1 MKLQVNLDFPGV
13 RQAIPAATE
22 WQVERMDW
30 ALPGGC
36 QQAFISTQLQRNDQL
51 DLRLLEKCLG
61 KSLTIHHATGE
72 LIWDGWVEKI
82 KLSNGH
88 LRIEWDLSHHHNRA
102 LARYPSVSA
111 SLDPYHQ
118 WVYSSWE
125 QDEPLLQ
132 EWGAKEQLLT
142 LEYGDPASAQ
152 QAANQH
158 LSRSVRMTNSHLL
171 KEGQTTPLLEISARG
186 RWQRLNWT
194 LDGEE
199 DGLLAHLKGGKN
211 KLAFGQPDNQKVAQK
226 FQTGNSAFP
235 AGQICLRLAVMGAPV
250 DEVRVRICSD
260 QADNPG
266 TTLASISLPA
276 YQLQGGWQWHTWQ
289 LDVPLNL
296 AANTHYWLVIER
308 SGSPNLENSYLL
320 ESDEGLGYPQE
331 VCKRWNGSSWTR
343 LNENLRFAVL
353 AVSESSRLIQEVGNQ
368 LVAGGVLRGVQIW
381 QESGVYL
388 ARWRALEKTRQQR
401 LEDWLQLGCQTGQP
415 YSALVNS
422 ERILELFTVPRME
435 GFPLYLT
442 QAGRL
447 RTPSGASVAPPLALL
462 GRQLNL
468 QIGLQVTS
476 QVLNGLKWTA
486 EDGLFPLLS
495 EPE

>member
-51 DLRLLEKCLG
+51 DLRLLEKCLA
-61 KSLTIHHATGE
+61 KSLTIQQATGE
-72 LIWDGWVEKI
+72 LMWDGWVDKI
-82 KLSNGH
+82 SLSCGH
-88 LRIEWDLSHHHNRA
+88 LRFVWDLRHHHNRV

-111 SLDPYHQ
+111 NLDPYHQ
-118 WVYSSWE
+118 WVYGSWQ
-125 QDEPLLQ
+125 QDEQLLQ
-132 EWGAKEQLLT
+132 DWGAKEQLHT
-142 LEYGDPASAQ
+142 LEYGNPASAQ
-152 QAANQH
+152 QAASQQ
-158 LSRSVRMTNSHLL
+158 LSRSVKMISSHLL
-171 KEGQTTPLLEISARG
+171 KEAENTPSLEISARG
-186 RWQRLNWT
+186 WWQRLDWT

-199 DGLLAHLKGGKN
+199 DGLLAHIKGGKN
-211 KLAFGQPDNQKVAQK
+211 KLPFGLPDNQKVAQK
-226 FQTGNSAFP
+226 FQTGNNAFP
-235 AGQICLRLAVMGAPV
+235 AGQICFRLVSLGSPV

-260 QADNPG
+260 QADIPG
-266 TTLASISLPA
+266 TTLASTSLPA
-276 YQLQGGWQWHTWQ
+276 YQLQVGWQWHTWQ
-289 LDVPLNL
+289 MEAPITL
-296 AANTHYWLVIER
+296 AANSPYWLVVER
-308 SGSPNLENSYLL
+308 SGSLNLENSYML

-331 VCKRWNGSSWTR
+331 VCKRWNGSAWTR

-388 ARWRALEKTRQQR
+388 ARWRAPEKTRQQR
-401 LEDWLQLGCQTGQP
+401 LEGWLQLGCQTGQP
-415 YSALVNS
+415 YSAVVNS
-422 ERILELFTVPRME
+422 GRILELFTLPRME
-435 GFPLYLT
+435 GFPLFLT
-442 QAGRL
+442 DSGRL
-447 RTPSGASVAPPLALL
+447 RSPAGVTLPSPLELL

-468 QIGLQVTS
+468 QIGLQSTS
-476 QVLNGLKWTA
+476 QVLNGLKWTI